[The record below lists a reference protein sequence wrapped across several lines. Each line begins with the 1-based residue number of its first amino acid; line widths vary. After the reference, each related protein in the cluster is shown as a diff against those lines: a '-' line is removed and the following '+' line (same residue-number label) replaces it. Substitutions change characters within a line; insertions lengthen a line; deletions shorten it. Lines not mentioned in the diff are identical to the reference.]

1 MQLPTM
7 TLALAQSS
15 PDIRS
20 PVIELNVLAESPADN
35 TQVFTAQVIED
46 ILLKDVFL
54 YHRRAG
60 KIPFTPVAMEQ
71 VGDSNNYSVTLD
83 TDPTDLRSIE
93 YYIQARDEGGNRT
106 VEGFA
111 FDPYT
116 RVLIA
121 SETAAKVEVAPT
133 STASE
138 PATTRATNTTKSK
151 VRWWHIVAGIVVVG
165 AAASLASGD
174 SSDGGTVPPS
184 GTVPLT
190 VNVIEP
196 GQ

>member
-1 MQLPTM
+1 MQLPTA

-20 PVIELNVLAESPADN
+20 PVIELNVLAESPTDT

-46 ILLKDVFL
+46 KLLKDVFL

-60 KIPFTPVAMEQ
+60 KIPFNPVAMEQ
-71 VGDSNNYSVTLD
+71 VGDTNNYSVVLE
-83 TDPTDLRSIE
+83 TDPTDLRAIE
-93 YYIQARDEGGNRT
+93 YYIQARDDAGNRT

-116 RVLIA
+116 RVLIENDA
-121 SETAAKVEVAPT
+121 VINAEVAPT
-133 STASE
+133 NTTTE
-138 PATTRATNTTKSK
+138 PATTTTSAKSG

-165 AAASLASGD
+165 AVASLASGD
-174 SSDGGTVPPS
+174 ESGDPPANPANTV
-184 GTVPLT
+184 TVPLT
-190 VNVIEP
+190 VTIP
-196 GQ
+196 GL